1 MSYRI
6 AVGASLA
13 AVVLASGIMAE
24 GTVKS
29 GPQVGD
35 KVVVPFNPL
44 HCNGPDKDKKLCLV

>member
-1 MSYRI
+1 MKYRI

-13 AVVLASGIMAE
+13 AMLVVSGLMAE

-35 KVVVPFNPL
+35 KIGIPFNPL
-44 HCNGPDKDKKLCLV
+44 HCNGPDKDGKSCLV

>member
-1 MSYRI
+1 MKSRI

-13 AVVLASGIMAE
+13 ALLLASSLMAE

-35 KVVVPFNPL
+35 KVFTPFNPL